1 MTRSFRKQKDRM
13 ESKAKV
19 RWVFLGYRG
28 HHDKFYEKAQSM
40 AIMEE
45 GRDCLCMFE
54 ILLIW
59 SIFYIG

>member
-1 MTRSFRKQKDRM
+1 M